1 MVPEGLKYSAIGVIV
16 EAYLFYV
23 KNIIYYKVKRKD
35 FIVSGVIT
43 MVNMHNIKPRGIE
56 YFREY

>member
-43 MVNMHNIKPRGIE
+43 MVNMHNIKPME
-56 YFREY
+56 D